1 MILVVVVLVVHL
13 DDVEVQCGRRLEPL
27 LYRRC
32 KRCDDRKTT
41 VDDVNVGTFDRC
53 AAALHRFGV
62 VVVVVLIARD
72 NLAFDE
78 NFSISFSFS
87 FNFFFKVGLFY
98 PSSAR

>member
-41 VDDVNVGTFDRC
+41 VDDVNVGTFKRC
-53 AAALHRFGV
+53 AAALHRFG
-62 VVVVVLIARD
+62 VVVVLIARD

-87 FNFFFKVGLFY
+87 FNFLFKVGLFY